1 LEDLDCKINEKNI
14 LWGKNKIT
22 IKYSSDEEKRAVKE
36 ALMNYHDTKTLLKD
50 RKATTE
56 RMSGSDWEYLC
67 DIFHRIRAVD
77 EHLRHN
83 EGFSRS
89 YIREELSMQ
98 LAIFKDRF
106 GLS

>member
-50 RKATTE
+50 RKATT
-56 RMSGSDWEYLC
+56 
-67 DIFHRIRAVD
+67 V
-77 EHLRHN
+77 
-83 EGFSRS
+83 RS
-89 YIREELSMQ
+89 
-98 LAIFKDRF
+98 
-106 GLS
+106 